1 MEAVSKNMSYF
12 ILSTIITSRHS
23 MIGLLILKTLQ
34 EKKKRK
40 EKQHRECVS
49 PAEPEC
55 LQVPRPLS
63 PHTAV

>member
-1 MEAVSKNMSYF
+1 
-12 ILSTIITSRHS
+12 

-63 PHTAV
+63 PRTAV